1 MDMKRSAKALTFA
14 AAVAAGMTVSGC
26 WGFGGNVYGPPPET
40 SVNTPTEQTQSEK
53 PSNTGTRETA
63 DSYPTPYD
71 ATGEPEVDVYGPPP
85 DSPD

>member
-1 MDMKRSAKALTFA
+1 MKRSVKALTFSA
-14 AAVAAGMTVSGC
+14 AAAAGMTISGC
-26 WGFGGNVYGPPPET
+26 WGFGGNVYGPPPDNPSRT
-40 SVNTPTEQTQSEK
+40 ATEQTQSEK

-71 ATGEPEVDVYGPPP
+71 ATAEPEVDVYGPPP